1 MVPLSGSEIFEGNFK
16 LLKFAENIRP
26 EFYSLFEKTTLVI
39 NGRKPFAQDAEI
51 DYEFDSEAEWEEEE
65 PGEELVSENEDE
77 DDGQAHFGQQHLV
90 LLGGGLERRRLRG
103 SKRGRTAASV
113 LTINHREAFEGQEV
127 EDDEEDERPDAHE
140 DKIHPDA
147 VDLKRRKAILLAVR
161 PD

>member
-1 MVPLSGSEIFEGNFK
+1 M
-16 LLKFAENIRP
+16 A
-26 EFYSLFEKTTLVI
+26 
-39 NGRKPFAQDAEI
+39 
-51 DYEFDSEAEWEEEE
+51 
-65 PGEELVSENEDE
+65 ENEDE

-161 PD
+161 PE